1 MMFGIS
7 TIATDEGSAPGALAR
22 AIEECGFDS
31 LVAAEHTSVF
41 ASSRSQLAS
50 SRSASLDGLY
60 P

>member
-31 LVAAEHTSVF
+31 LVAAEHG
-41 ASSRSQLAS
+41 RSPLAS
-50 SRSASLDGLY
+50 DS
-60 P
+60 